1 MTDWPSTLPSGL
13 EISGYQEPFTDS
25 SIKSSM
31 DAGPPKRRRRF
42 SASIRE
48 FSGNLILTGAEVTL
62 LETFYYDTI
71 KQVSEFNFIHP
82 RKGTTVVVV
91 FSGAPSVSAIGPD
104 LFQVGLKMEIQP

>member
-1 MTDWPSTLPSGL
+1 MTAWPVGVPSEF

-42 SASIRE
+42 SAMTRE
-48 FSGNLILTGAEVTL
+48 MSGNIIMTGSEVTD

-71 KQVSEFNFIHP
+71 KQVGEFTFLHP
-82 RKGTTVVVV
+82 RKGTTINVV
-91 FSGAPSVSAIGPD
+91 FNGAPSVNAIGPD
-104 LFQVGLKMEIQP
+104 LFQVGIKFEVQP